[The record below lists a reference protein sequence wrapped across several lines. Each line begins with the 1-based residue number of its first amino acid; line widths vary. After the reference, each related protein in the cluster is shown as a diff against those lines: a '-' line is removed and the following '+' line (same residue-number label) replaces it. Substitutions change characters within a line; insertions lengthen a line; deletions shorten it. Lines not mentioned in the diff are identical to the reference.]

1 MVISIKVPSNVY
13 NFKSYIYGLSLEKF
27 IIIIAGV
34 SIIATIFTLSL
45 LAALITGAAYFTIMG
60 ILRFDP
66 ENVYLIRKLY
76 FHGSAYRIK
85 FIRNIEL
92 YGISGKFAFTAL
104 EIENTELYTDSAKNV
119 KILGI
124 ARALEKLT
132 CSYTIVSKPEE
143 HENSIYY
150 RTFVLL
156 KANAGNFNSA
166 VDTIRENIT
175 AFISGGGVHARLVD
189 NEDTVSSIFPGNVKT
204 FSNYFKKDGFYGSCY
219 DIVDMEYSGDY
230 LYQSII
236 EKLGFMVELDI
247 DVKPLMK
254 NGLFLKRLIASRK
267 AELSYT
273 KTGHYAS
280 LLKKQINSLETMS
293 RQDKLYNVS
302 IRFSLF
308 SDHPAEL
315 RRNSEQFFRVMEST
329 GFKIKPFNFFG
340 RESFDPLAYSSH
352 GKKYMMDAES
362 LSSIFPCGFTAIPE
376 SRMEPLGINVITG
389 KTVYLN
395 LFRNS
400 SYNIAITGETGSGK
414 SYFTEMLLDA
424 VDDSS
429 IIYII
434 DPLNEYSGDQIVH
447 LGSGEYPDFIMDAP
461 GINNTVQEIIEA
473 ITGIPEEKIRIIVE
487 NACKKYGSLMFSSL
501 IADVI
506 NYEKRHSIN
515 LASQIEKIFQI
526 PVRLSGNRVVF
537 RFGYA
542 SSHLR
547 DMFFRLSITLAV
559 SMAEK
564 SKGNKLIIIDESHLF
579 LKDKKNAGMVD
590 MLARN
595 GRHSRISLITVTQN
609 VDDYYLNNYS
619 ESILRNSMNYFIF
632 RQREKIKNKLFLG
645 YNIDPSALAGGSNF
659 DYSECFYST
668 GTLIRKLKIIRNLED
683 R

>member
-1 MVISIKVPSNVY
+1 MPANVY
-13 NFKSYIYGLSLEKF
+13 NFKSYIYGLPLEKF
-27 IIIIAGV
+27 IIIIAGI
-34 SIIATIFTLSL
+34 SIIATVFTISL
-45 LAALITGAAYFTIMG
+45 LAALIIGVTYFTIML

-66 ENVYLIRKLY
+66 GNVYLMRKLY
-76 FHGSAYRIK
+76 FHGSTYEIK
-85 FIRNIEL
+85 FIQNGEL

-104 EIENTELYTDSAKNV
+104 EIENRELYTDSAKNV

-132 CSYTIVSKPEE
+132 CGYTIVSKPEE

-175 AFISGGGVHARLVD
+175 AFISGGGVGARLVD
-189 NEDTVSSIFPGNVKT
+189 DEDTVSSIFPRNVRT

-219 DIVDMEYSGDY
+219 DIVDMDYSGDY

-236 EKLGFMVELDI
+236 EKFGFMVELYI
-247 DVKPLMK
+247 DVKPLMR
-254 NGLFLKRLIASRK
+254 NNLFMKRLIASRK
-267 AELSYT
+267 AELSYA

-280 LLKKQINSLETMS
+280 LLKKQLSSLEALS

-302 IRFSLF
+302 IRFSLL

-315 RRNSEQFFRVMEST
+315 RKSSDQFLRVMEST
-329 GFKIKPFNFFG
+329 GFKINQFHFFG
-340 RESFDPLAYSSH
+340 RDSFDPLAYSSQ

-376 SRMEPLGINVITG
+376 SRMQPVGTNIITG

-395 LFRNS
+395 LFRGS

-414 SYFTEMLLDA
+414 SYFTEMLLGSLGN
-424 VDDSS
+424 SS
-429 IIYII
+429 QVYII
-434 DPLNEYSGDQIVH
+434 DPLMEYTGDQIVQ
-447 LGSGEYPDFIMDAP
+447 LGSGEYPDFIMGTT
-461 GINNTVQEIIEA
+461 GINHAVKDAIEA
-473 ITGIPEEKIRIIVE
+473 ITGIPDEKVTIIIE
-487 NACKKYGSLMFSSL
+487 NAEKKYGDLLFSNL
-501 IADVI
+501 ISEII
-506 NYEKRHSIN
+506 NYEKRHSITFTS
-515 LASQIEKIFQI
+515 LAGKIFET
-526 PVRLSGNRVVF
+526 PVKLSGKRVVF
-537 RFGYA
+537 RFDYA
-542 SSHLR
+542 NSHLR
-547 DMFFRLSITLAV
+547 DMFFRLCLTLAV
-559 SMAEK
+559 HLAEG
-564 SKGNKLIIIDESHLF
+564 SEGNKFIVIDESHLF
-579 LKDKKNAGMVD
+579 LKDKKNAEIVD

-595 GRHSRISLITVTQN
+595 GRHNMISLITVTQN

-668 GTLIRKLKIIRNLED
+668 GTLIRKLKIIGDLGNYK
-683 R
+683 